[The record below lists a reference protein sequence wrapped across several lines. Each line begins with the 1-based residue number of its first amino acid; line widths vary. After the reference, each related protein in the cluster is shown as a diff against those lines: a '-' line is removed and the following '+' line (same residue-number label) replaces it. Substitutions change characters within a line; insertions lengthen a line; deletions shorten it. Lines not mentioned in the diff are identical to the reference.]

1 MTDTV
6 GKVAVGTVDLAGKVV
21 NESVDIAKEVKD
33 DSNSCRFLSILKAT
47 TKTKRKRIAIA
58 FKVKKGRQLLLL
70 K

>member
-33 DSNSCRFLSILKAT
+33 DSNSCRFHSILKTT
-47 TKTKRKRIAIA
+47 TKSKKKKVLLSPLRLRKSDN
-58 FKVKKGRQLLLL
+58 FCC
-70 K
+70 